1 MSAMVRS
8 ALSGDWEKARSLN
21 RRYFRLM
28 LAHFWEPSPAPVKAV
43 LKMIGRGED
52 VLRLTM
58 VPVSDAG
65 RKRLE
70 ALVAELDL
78 PTAVEVKAEARRAS

>member
-1 MSAMVRS
+1 MA
-8 ALSGDWEKARSLN
+8 GDWEKARNIN

-52 VLRLTM
+52 VLRLPM

-70 ALVAELDL
+70 ALVEELGLLHPVAAQGDS
-78 PTAVEVKAEARRAS
+78 RRVS